1 MRINLLHSIKKRIK
15 FKITRNSIRGFY
27 NLESNSQLRDIKF
40 ITHVLSTS
48 KFNLSSKSFSKYIF
62 GNAKINAEL
71 VLRQFMAA
79 SFLYN
84 GVDSLGI
91 QQSIFI
97 SKSKKGK
104 KIIYPLPKH
113 WQFLLSD
120 NGYDI
125 NKILSSILWFFYI
138 LKSFYKGVR
147 TFFNL
152 YTNTFK
158 SVFKIPQKSI
168 FFVDINKKCL
178 PFIFNGNQSKDIVS
192 WYYNKFVNKKEINVI
207 FHNNIYNS
215 DIKID
220 SLIVKSGNL
229 FDINGFTIKKNIF
242 FLFSSIRILIV
253 AFIDIFRGRWWSA
266 LLLSDVIYA
275 QLFKIIPKEAIS
287 NEYLFSNSSWIYR
300 PLWTYEAEKF
310 GSKIILYFYSTN
322 IEDFQIN
329 NKYEEYIKNFS
340 LINWPNYIVWD
351 KYQLNFIERAA
362 VKNCKKNILTLN
374 SHIHFSDFPGSL
386 PVNTKKVISI
396 FDITPFRL
404 SRLIQLSEID
414 QYYTC
419 KIIIQFLEDIKIICE
434 KYGYII
440 YYKGKRSTNL
450 NIFDKKYINWI
461 NNSISSNFIA
471 INPDI
476 SAIRVIEA
484 SNASISI
491 PFTSTALIGSNL
503 GKPSVYYDPTDKIEK
518 NDRASHGI
526 EIISGKMELDNWV
539 KTL

>member
-1 MRINLLHSIKKRIK
+1 MKINLLHSFKKRIR

-27 NLESNSQLRDIKF
+27 NLESNSKLRDIKL
-40 ITHVLSTS
+40 ITHVLSTN
-48 KFNLSSKSFSKYIF
+48 KFNLSSKSFSRYIF

-113 WQFLLSD
+113 WQFLLCE
-120 NGYDI
+120 NGYDV

-138 LKSFYKGVR
+138 LKSFFKGLR

-152 YTNTFK
+152 YRNTFK

-178 PFIFNGNQSKDIVS
+178 PFVFNEKQSKDIVS

-207 FHNNIYNS
+207 FHNNIDNT

-229 FDINGFTIKKNIF
+229 FDINGFTIKKNII

-275 QLFKIIPKEAIS
+275 QLFKLIPKETIS

-329 NKYEEYIKNFS
+329 NKHEEYIKNFS

-351 KYQLNFIERAA
+351 KYQLNFIERALNDKTNKSI
-362 VKNCKKNILTLN
+362 VVLN
-374 SHIHFSDFPGSL
+374 SYIHFSDFPETL
-386 PVNTKKVISI
+386 PTSQKKVISI
-396 FDITPFRL
+396 FDVTPYRL
-404 SRLIQLSEID
+404 SRLIQLSDID
-414 QYYTC
+414 EYYTS
-419 KIIIQFLEDIKIICE
+419 KIIIQFLNDIKFIAE
-434 KYGYII
+434 KYGFII
-440 YYKGKRSTNL
+440 YYKAKRTNNL
-450 NIFDKKYINWI
+450 NIFDKKYLNWI
-461 NNSISSNFIA
+461 NMAIDNNFMSIH
-471 INPDI
+471 PDI

-484 SNASISI
+484 SNAIISI
-491 PFTSTALIGSNL
+491 PYTSTALIGCYL
-503 GKPSVYYDPTDKIEK
+503 GKPSVYYDPTENVDK

-526 EIISGKMELDNWV
+526 GILSGKIELENWI
-539 KTL
+539 KNL